1 MLKPFEDALLQL
13 LNALY
18 GVTHSYGLSIILLTV
33 LVRIA
38 LLPLTVK
45 QTRAQIDLQR
55 IQPKVKELQKKYQ
68 KDKEKLQ
75 QELMKL
81 YAEHKVN
88 PFGGCLPL
96 LVQLPIFWA
105 LFQMLIT
112 NKDIA
117 KVGFLFIPSL
127 GARPADYGF
136 GLGGVA
142 YLVILAL
149 LVITSYLPSRMLS
162 NDPQQ
167 QTMMIIMSG
176 LMAFIG
182 WSLPGG
188 VLLYWVTTN
197 LLTIVQQYVQ
207 LKVVERGSFEQ

>member
-33 LVRIA
+33 LVRVA

-105 LFQMLIT
+105 LFRMLIT

-136 GLGGVA
+136 GFAGVA

-167 QTMMIIMSG
+167 QTMMVIMSG

-197 LLTIVQQYVQ
+197 LLTIIQQYVQ
-207 LKVVERGSFEQ
+207 LKVVERGTSEQ

>member
-33 LVRIA
+33 LIRVA

-45 QTRAQIDLQR
+45 QTKAQIDLQR

-75 QELMKL
+75 EELMKL

-96 LVQLPIFWA
+96 IVQLPIFWA
-105 LFQMLIT
+105 LFRMLIA

-127 GARPADYGF
+127 GARPADFGF
-136 GLGGVA
+136 GVAGIA
-142 YLVILAL
+142 YLFLLAL
-149 LVITSYLPSRMLS
+149 LVITSYLPSKMLS

-167 QTMMIIMSG
+167 QTTMVIMSG

-197 LLTIVQQYVQ
+197 LLTLIQQYVQ
-207 LKVVERGSFEQ
+207 LKVVERGTSEQ